1 MNIMK
6 KLIFVIVIGIGL
18 TTTPSLF
25 ADDET
30 ATVSEAGVSFSYP
43 KGWTKNIK
51 DVAART
57 DIWVSNGKGTIFM
70 VQVYK
75 IPVTPAKLSKGYD
88 TSFKKRF
95 AGKLIPAREKK
106 SERTFLGKKTRRQN
120 NRCGKNQD
128 GVFNNRP
135 LHTAIDET
143 EKDMHCPFPKQ
154 HTGHKRR
161 KSLCRNRQVTQRSG
175 RRIILI

>member
-106 SERTFLGKKTRRQN
+106 SERTFLGKKREGKTIAVEKTKTVYSTIDLYTLQLTKQKKTCIALFQN
-120 NRCGKNQD
+120 SIQD
-128 GVFNNRP
+128 INAEKAFA
-135 LHTAIDET
+135 AIA
-143 EKDMHCPFPKQ
+143 
-154 HTGHKRR
+154 
-161 KSLCRNRQVTQRSG
+161 KSLKEVVVE
-175 RRIILI
+175 

>member
-1 MNIMK
+1 MNNMK

-43 KGWTKNIK
+43 KGWTKEIK
-51 DVAART
+51 DVAARI
-57 DIWVSNGKGTIFM
+57 DIAVSNGKGTSFM

-75 IPVTPAKLSKGYD
+75 IPVTPAKLSKAYD
-88 TSFKKRF
+88 TNFKKSF

-106 SERTFLGKKTRRQN
+106 SERTFLGKKRE
-120 NRCGKNQD
+120 GKTIAMEINKTVYSKIDIYTLQLTKQKKTCMFVFQSGNQD
-128 GVFNNRP
+128 INAEKAFA
-135 LHTAIDET
+135 AIA
-143 EKDMHCPFPKQ
+143 
-154 HTGHKRR
+154 
-161 KSLCRNRQVTQRSG
+161 KSLKEVVVE
-175 RRIILI
+175 

>member
-1 MNIMK
+1 MK

-57 DIWVSNGKGTIFM
+57 DIAVSNGKGTRVM

-75 IPVTPAKLSKGYD
+75 VPVTPAQLSKDSD
-88 TSFKKRF
+88 TYFKKRF

-106 SERTFLGKKTRRQN
+106 SERTFLGKKREGKTIAVEKTKTVYSTIDLYTLQLTKQKKTCMVLFQN
-120 NRCGKNQD
+120 SIQD
-128 GVFNNRP
+128 INAEKAFA
-135 LHTAIDET
+135 AIA
-143 EKDMHCPFPKQ
+143 
-154 HTGHKRR
+154 
-161 KSLCRNRQVTQRSG
+161 KSLKEVVVE
-175 RRIILI
+175 